1 MGFSSDTV
9 AVGVQRSQ
17 WGNTANDYI
26 LDDVVCNGR
35 ETRITQCQQNRFQ
48 DDCSGREVAGVVCFA
63 PKTIALIGGHHEG
76 VVHVFGVPLA
86 TTNWG
91 VSESAV
97 VCNQLFG
104 KSLGRNITPIITFR
118 TTVNASQCIFSSIS
132 CLGTENGLH
141 KCQLQVSSTC
151 SSFTRI
157 PYVACDKCNQSYLR
171 TMLQNLNL
179 QGNVNNQYQTIR
191 GALVNLTSDC
201 RNWTCSEVGKNPYP
215 EFCKVLTFLKYA
227 ETLLQGSKE
236 QNRKIVVLN
245 TKINYGG
252 MLKHQYLKET
262 FLDLRNHI
270 SKLGNGV
277 GDSQRKLSSYFAN
290 LAKFDQTKLNTD
302 INALMKSW
310 DEMSDALKVKNSLLK
325 IRMRKLVNYAMKVN
339 FYHKINLTTDLVLQ
353 TVSLL
358 FTHISGISDIADRDF
373 ALRQTNVKLAKLRLQ
388 RKRLGNN
395 LGNLAT
401 ELQKIV
407 SNIQAKT
414 ISNYEN
420 YRAVNTFFKAV
431 KVHNFTSNKI
441 KIFLGEYKKFDPA
454 IDKIKLAEL
463 DETLTYV
470 IENVCSTLKAN
481 ASIAGNVTSGKEVAE
496 DLCYR
501 VKVTVK
507 EIIEHYSNFVD
518 YEIDLIKKFAELAR
532 SKMAEDGAKQLS
544 KALKYAVND
553 KIVRLITQHKLFLL
567 LQEKKRNL
575 IKELCSYITYM
586 NHGVEKPFCKS
597 LINNPDSHVI
607 DKLINYRTNV
617 DMCANQV
624 VGSETVVS
632 IPVSSNSGNRNF
644 SDEISGM
651 LHLSDILEQGN
662 GSYKTEGETVFQV
675 PNEKWLMKNGWINSH
690 FKGPFFIKKFEIFLP
705 PSNTKYKYIV
715 EADAM
720 PLINKLGNVSYIFT
734 KEPHV
739 SLNYHENDGHILNCK
754 DSLTPYYTDNCQQK
768 VKPICVNRPGDFRG
782 PLFPVATASWKL
794 KIKSKVEHPLI
805 FSTTRFYVKARIQLC
820 HSKSHSFPKR
830 SISEEP
836 VQQLY
841 QDPSA
846 CCSTMGQYYDQEI
859 LIAGDARN
867 PCKPCPKHSV
877 PRLNGFFCEKCP
889 QDYKRSNKSFYG
901 CECDTTYFND
911 ANDTSL
917 CRQ

>member
-1 MGFSSDTV
+1 M
-9 AVGVQRSQ
+9 
-17 WGNTANDYI
+17 
-26 LDDVVCNGR
+26 CNGL
-35 ETRITQCQQNRFQ
+35 ETQVTQCQQRRFQ
-48 DDCSGREVAGVVCFA
+48 DNCSGREVAGVVCFP

-76 VVHVFGVPLA
+76 VVHALGVPLA

-91 VSESAV
+91 VSESVV

-104 KSLGRNITPIITFR
+104 ESVGRNIIPTTTYR
-118 TTVNASQCIFSSIS
+118 TTINQSQCIFSSIS
-132 CLGTENGLH
+132 CLGTETGLH
-141 KCQLQVSSTC
+141 RCPFRVNSTC
-151 SSFTRI
+151 SSVTRI
-157 PYVACDKCNQSYLR
+157 PYVVCDKCNQSYLR

-179 QGNVNNQYQTIR
+179 QGSVNNQYQMIQ

-227 ETLLQGSKE
+227 QTLLQGSKE
-236 QNRKIVVLN
+236 QNRKIIVLN
-245 TKINYGG
+245 TKMNYGG
-252 MLKHQYLKET
+252 MLKHQYFKET

-270 SKLGNGV
+270 SNLGNGV
-277 GDSQRKLSSYFAN
+277 GDSQRKLSSYFEN
-290 LAKFDQTKLNTD
+290 LAKFDQTKLNID

-310 DEMSDALKVKNSLLK
+310 DEIVDALKTKNSLLK
-325 IRMRKLVNYAMKVN
+325 IRMGKLVNYALKVN
-339 FYHKINLTTDLVLQ
+339 FYHKINLNTDLVLQ
-353 TVSLL
+353 TISLL
-358 FTHISGISDIADRDF
+358 FTHISGISDIADRAF
-373 ALRQTNVKLAKLRLQ
+373 ALRQTNEKLAKVRLQ
-388 RKRLGNN
+388 SNRLGNN
-395 LGNLAT
+395 FGNLAT
-401 ELQKIV
+401 KLQKIV
-407 SNIQAKT
+407 SNIHAKT
-414 ISNYEN
+414 ISNYQN
-420 YRAVNTFFKAV
+420 YRAVNTFFKTV
-431 KVHNFTSNKI
+431 KVNNFTSNKI

-454 IDKIKLAEL
+454 IDKIKIAEL
-463 DETLTYV
+463 DETLSYV
-470 IENVCSTLKAN
+470 IENVCSILKAN
-481 ASIAGNVTSGKEVAE
+481 ASIAGTGISGKEAAE

-501 VKVTVK
+501 VKVNVK
-507 EIIEHYSNFVD
+507 EILEHYSNFVD

-544 KALKYAVND
+544 KVLKYAIND
-553 KIVRLITQHKLFLL
+553 KTVRLITQHKLFLL

-575 IKELCSYITYM
+575 IKELCSYITYA
-586 NHGVEKPFCKS
+586 NHGIGEPFCKS
-597 LINNPDSHVI
+597 LNKYANLHVI

-624 VGSETVVS
+624 VGNPTVVS
-632 IPVSSNSGNRNF
+632 IPVSIHSGNRTF
-644 SDEISGM
+644 SDEISGT

-675 PNEKWLMKNGWINSH
+675 PNEKWLIKNGWINSH

-720 PLINKLGNVSYIFT
+720 PLINKLGNVSYIFA

-739 SLNYHENDGHILNCK
+739 SLNYFENDGHILNCK
-754 DSLTPYYTDNCQQK
+754 DSLTPYYTDNCQLK
-768 VKPICVNRPGDFRG
+768 IKPICVNRPGDFRG

-830 SISEEP
+830 SILDKP
-836 VQQLY
+836 VKQLN

-867 PCKPCPKHSV
+867 PCKSCPKYSV

-889 QDYKRSNKSFYG
+889 QGYKRSNKSFYG
-901 CECDTTYFND
+901 CECDTTHFKNGT
-911 ANDTSL
+911 NL